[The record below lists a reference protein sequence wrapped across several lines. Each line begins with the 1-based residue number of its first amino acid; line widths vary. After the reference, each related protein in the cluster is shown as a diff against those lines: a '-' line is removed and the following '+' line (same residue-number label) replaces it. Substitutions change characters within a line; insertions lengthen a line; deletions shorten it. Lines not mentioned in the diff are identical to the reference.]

1 MRTLMALI
9 ICLALA
15 ACGGTSIMPGGGD
28 SEDSLT
34 AADASFTLKLPP
46 GWTVKQ
52 KGGGEGGRVSILAH
66 KDAAATG
73 KGYPTMAIRQVLDPT
88 PQGVLDIMAKD
99 KNLDFA
105 ELWTVSPEKY
115 QLKQALADD
124 TSRVLS
130 YWVVPRDGQDLE
142 YYGCI
147 ILTGYGRVEM
157 IGVAQAGTAV
167 KYMKDFNQMFAS
179 LNIADKARFNPA
191 QAGDTGAYL
200 RRTYQAALEREK
212 NGLTRLAAET
222 ASWAGAAA
230 GLSAQEKGFV
240 STTYVKGVNKALEAC
255 AGLTEVIGRAQD
267 KDSKAEM
274 QRLAERLEE
283 AATAVDT
290 VQLNIRENQV
300 RTSVEKS
307 TARIKRM
314 AALGREAAKLPL

>member
-1 MRTLMALI
+1 MRTLTALI
-9 ICLALA
+9 ICLTLT
-15 ACGGTSIMPGGGD
+15 ACAGVPLMPGGD

-34 AADASFTLKLPP
+34 AADASFTLKLPA

-73 KGYPTMAIRQVLDPT
+73 KGYPTMVIRQVLDPT
-88 PQGVLDIMAKD
+88 PQGVLDIMTKD
-99 KNLDFA
+99 TKLDFS

-115 QLKQALADD
+115 QLKQALLDE

-157 IGVAQAGTAV
+157 IGVAQAGTTA
-167 KYMKDFNQMFAS
+167 KYMKDFNQMFTS
-179 LNIADKARFNPA
+179 LNIAEKARFNPA
-191 QAGDTGAYL
+191 QSGDTAAYL
-200 RRTYQAALEREK
+200 RKTYASALEREK

-230 GLSAQEKGFV
+230 GLTAQEKGFIG
-240 STTYVKGVNKALEAC
+240 TTYVKAVNKALEAC
-255 AGLTEVIGRAQD
+255 AGLTEVIGRAQAN
-267 KDSKAEM
+267 DSRAEM
-274 QRLAERLEE
+274 QRFAERLEE

-307 TARIKRM
+307 AARIKRM
-314 AALGREAAKLPL
+314 AALGREASKMPL